1 MQIESVMIFPNNPQ
15 TRDLNERRIINNL
28 ILNSFS
34 FLEILTYSSYT
45 LYIDRR
51 TMNGGEKKKKKKEK
65 TEKKRED
72 KREGKFRGRVQSIK
86 NVSRAE
92 IIKARISRG

>member
-1 MQIESVMIFPNNPQ
+1 M
-15 TRDLNERRIINNL
+15 
-28 ILNSFS
+28 
-34 FLEILTYSSYT
+34 
-45 LYIDRR
+45 
-51 TMNGGEKKKKKKEK
+51 GEKKKEK